1 MESNATTN
9 ENLNL
14 YEKAEN
20 YTKTSL
26 ELIKLKTV
34 STSADV
40 LSTLTSKIAVGAVVA
55 FFTLFLNIG
64 ISLWIGKELGE
75 YYYGFFIMALFY
87 LIVAIV
93 MLKTQH
99 KLIKTPIGNM
109 IITSILKETKKE
121 TKTDLS

>member
-75 YYYGFFIMALFY
+75 YYYGFFIVALFY

-93 MLKTQH
+93 MHKTQH

-121 TKTDLS
+121 IKTDSN

>member
-1 MESNATTN
+1 METNATTN
-9 ENLNL
+9 ENLNM

-34 STSADV
+34 SVVADV
-40 LSTLTSKIAVGAVVA
+40 LSSLTSKIAVGAVVA

-75 YYYGFFIMALFY
+75 YFYGFFIVALFY

-93 MLKTQH
+93 LLKTQH

-109 IITSILKETKKE
+109 IVSSILKETKP
-121 TKTDLS
+121 DLTN

>member
-1 MESNATTN
+1 MEPNATTN

-20 YTKTSL
+20 YAKTSL
-26 ELIKLKTV
+26 ELLKLKTV
-34 STSADV
+34 CSVADV
-40 LSTLTSKIAVGAVVA
+40 VSTLTSKIAVGIVVA

-64 ISLWIGKELGE
+64 ISLWVGKELGE

-93 MLKTQH
+93 IHKTH
-99 KLIKTPIGNM
+99 HSLIKTPIGNT
-109 IITSILKETKKE
+109 IISSILKEKQN
-121 TKTDLS
+121 

>member
-1 MESNATTN
+1 METNATTN
-9 ENLNL
+9 ENLNM

-34 STSADV
+34 SAVADV
-40 LSTLTSKIAVGAVVA
+40 LSSLTSKIAVGAVVA

-75 YYYGFFIMALFY
+75 YFYGFFIVALFY

-93 MLKTQH
+93 LLKTQH
-99 KLIKTPIGNM
+99 SLIKTPIGNM
-109 IITSILKETKKE
+109 IVSSILKEQ
-121 TKTDLS
+121 KTDLTN

>member
-26 ELIKLKTV
+26 ELLKLKTV
-34 STSADV
+34 CSVADV
-40 LSTLTSKIAVGAVVA
+40 VSTLTSKIAVGVVVA

-93 MLKTQH
+93 IHKTH
-99 KLIKTPIGNM
+99 HSLIKTPIGNT
-109 IITSILKETKKE
+109 IISSILKEENKN
-121 TKTDLS
+121 

>member
-1 MESNATTN
+1 METNATTN
-9 ENLNL
+9 DNLNM

-26 ELIKLKTV
+26 ELVKLKTV
-34 STSADV
+34 SATADV
-40 LSTLTSKIAVGAVVA
+40 LSTLTSRIAVGIVVA

-64 ISLWIGKELGE
+64 LSLWIGKELGE
-75 YYYGFFIMALFY
+75 YYYGFFIIALFY

-93 MLKTQH
+93 LHKTQH

-109 IITSILKETKKE
+109 IISNILKDSKN
-121 TKTDLS
+121 